1 MVVALNQNDSC
12 ACCVRHALADRAAV
26 GIAQSVNTATNPAD
40 PAIAQWFS
48 GNAASPTTAASFQA
62 ASSIYPGIVP
72 TAVVAANSAASR
84 SAANALLSLF
94 ILAAASYLR

>member
-1 MVVALNQNDSC
+1 MRASLG
-12 ACCVRHALADRAAV
+12 HASADRAAV

-62 ASSIYPGIVP
+62 ASSIYPGFVP
-72 TAVVAANSAASR
+72 TAAVVATSAASR
-84 SAANALLSLF
+84 SVANALLFLF
-94 ILAAASYLR
+94 TWAAASYLR